1 MSPNASRPATPPA
14 EGVPLATI
22 VEQLDA
28 LLLTRVTPDYGNAVN
43 GLQLANGGR
52 VRRVAAAVDFST
64 RTVRGAIES
73 GADLLIVH
81 HGMFWPGVQA
91 ITGAAHARL
100 RDLMA
105 HDVAVYASHLP
116 LDRHPRFG
124 NGVLLA
130 RALGLEPTGE
140 FGRYKTIMVGV
151 RGETDQP
158 TQAIAE
164 RADAFARA
172 EGGRA
177 TWTPIADGRR
187 TRKWAIVTG
196 SGASRETMDEA
207 LALGVDTFIT
217 GEGPHWSA
225 IDAEEAGLTMV
236 YAGHYATETVGVKAL
251 GAYLEETYGLPWSF
265 VAAPTGL

>member
-1 MSPNASRPATPPA
+1 MSNPTERVAD
-14 EGVPLATI
+14 GVPLDTI

-28 LLLTRVTPDYGNAVN
+28 LLLTRETPDYGNAVN
-43 GLQLANGGR
+43 GLQLANSGT

-64 RTVRGAIES
+64 RTVRGAIAA
-73 GADLLIVH
+73 GADLLLVH
-81 HGMFWPGVQA
+81 HGMFWPGAQPLRGPA
-91 ITGAAHARL
+91 YERL
-100 RDLMA
+100 RQLLAYDI
-105 HDVAVYASHLP
+105 AVYASHLP

-140 FGRYKTIMVGV
+140 FGRHKTIMVGV

-158 TQAIAE
+158 TLEIAQ

-177 TWTPIADGRR
+177 TWTPIAEGRR
-187 TRKWAIVTG
+187 TRRWAIVTG
-196 SGASRETMDEA
+196 SGATRETMDEA
-207 LALGVDTFIT
+207 LAAGIDTFIT

-225 IDAEEAGLTMV
+225 IDAEEAGLTIV